1 MLNRDDINAIII
13 PGLSAG
19 TGICALLVG
28 LRETSFEADVIFI
41 APVLLFI
48 VGIASQK
55 FRYRGEQE
63 HTDFRPAI
71 PFLAGSLAV
80 LVGISLFHF
89 IFIITMPSAVQ
100 EHPPFV
106 PPDIPGRLSYAGIYF
121 MILMPFYLLGSC
133 FFGIFS
139 WLGGKY
145 LHRRQVSGK
154 NPEVSKRAV

>member
-1 MLNRDDINAIII
+1 MLNRADIKAIII

-28 LRETSFEADVIFI
+28 LRETSFEADVLFI

-55 FRYRGEQE
+55 FQYRGEQE
-63 HTDFRPAI
+63 HTDFRPVI

-80 LVGISLFHF
+80 LMALILSHF
-89 IFIITMPSAVQ
+89 IFVMTLPAAVQ

-106 PPDIPGRLSYAGIYF
+106 PPDIPGRLSYAGTIL

-133 FFGIFS
+133 FLGLFS
-139 WLGGKY
+139 WLGGRY
-145 LHRRQVSGK
+145 IHRRQESGK
-154 NPEVSKRAV
+154 TRRYEKSE